1 MISILITAVAIG
13 LVESDVVQLQDHYLF
28 AEPEKIPLLLKK
40 GDEVFVI
47 EPGDKVI
54 IDDQIMK
61 YRSVDMENKIL
72 IMKKTTLPFSDISV
86 IDIPAGN
93 KSKKYGLRGLL
104 YGGLMGATVG
114 VVMTIPDEAYHL
126 MFLTVPICAGVD
138 GAVLGIA
145 GAGYGYTQKISEQ
158 SFELGSDQWRIA
170 NE

>member
-47 EPGDKVI
+47 EPGNKVI
-54 IDDQIMK
+54 IDNQIMK

-114 VVMTIPDEAYHL
+114 VVMTIPDESYHY
-126 MFLTVPICAGVD
+126 MIFTVPICTGIDAI
-138 GAVLGIA
+138 ALGIV
-145 GAGYGYTQKISEQ
+145 GAGYGYTQKINKET
-158 SFELGSDQWRIA
+158 FELGTDGWRIA